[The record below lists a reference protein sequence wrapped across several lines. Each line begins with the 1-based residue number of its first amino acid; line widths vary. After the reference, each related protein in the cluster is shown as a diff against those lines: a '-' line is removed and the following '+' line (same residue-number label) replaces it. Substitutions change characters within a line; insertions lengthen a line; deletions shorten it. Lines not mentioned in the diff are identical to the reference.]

1 MDNYM
6 NKLIRYIISI
16 VGFSMLLT
24 GCVGDFDDMNM
35 DPNNP
40 TPGSVDPKF
49 QLIFIQGR
57 GIPYANQWQQIDQ
70 LMISTFCEYS
80 ANDGLSASDYNI
92 DSRYVDNI
100 WELTYSVITNA
111 NSLIRANESNP
122 LHTNVVQM
130 ARIWKAYAM
139 LRLTNCIGDAPYSEA
154 AVGID
159 QPKYDT
165 QRDIYYTIFDELR
178 DAVSKLDESAPNNVG
193 TFDLIYGGDAA
204 KWKKFANSLRLR
216 MAVRI
221 SDVDAS
227 KARTEAEAAI
237 TAGVFESD
245 DDGALMTQGEDR
257 FSQNPIYYHQGSSV
271 LHMST
276 AYKRLVQGIGGVA
289 WPTAADREANSNIT
303 EAIIAAKN
311 APAVVDPRA
320 PIQFEPA
327 GIIESPATP
336 AMAGNWD
343 GTDPGHVS
351 SGVGAA
357 MDNGQFVS
365 DFAKIGPWYY
375 GTIDR
380 KYPLFKYSELCFL
393 RAIAIERGLINGDA
407 KTAYEAGVRSSMTEL
422 GVPATVITNYLAST
436 EPNFYGTTA
445 NYDHTTGTCNT
456 PMDKI
461 LTQKYIAQFQ
471 ECSFETWADHRQF
484 HKPTL
489 MPFASVSSSVFNMN
503 AADQANNTPN
513 AYIKRIYYP
522 SSEYTVNAKNVRE
535 AESRMGGNNSIQN
548 NLWWDVD

>member
-1 MDNYM
+1 M
-6 NKLIRYIISI
+6 NKLFKSIISI
-16 VGFSMLLT
+16 IGLSMAFA
-24 GCVGDFDDMNM
+24 GCVGDFDDMNT

-92 DSRYVDNI
+92 DARYVDNI
-100 WELTYSVITNA
+100 WELTYTVLTNA

-122 LHTNVVQM
+122 VHNNVVQM

-139 LRLTNCIGDAPYSEA
+139 LRLTNCMGDVPYSEA
-154 AVGID
+154 ANDID

-165 QRDIYYTIFDELR
+165 QKDIYYTIFEELK
-178 DAVSKLDESAPNNVG
+178 DAVSKLDESAANNVG
-193 TFDLIYGGDAA
+193 SYDLIYGGDAT
-204 KWKKFANSLRLR
+204 KWKKFANSIRLR

-221 SDVDAS
+221 SDVDAA
-227 KARTEAEAAI
+227 KAKTEAAAAI
-237 TAGVFESD
+237 SADVFSSD
-245 DDGALMTQGEDR
+245 ADAAFLTQGEDK
-257 FSQNPIYYHQGSSV
+257 FAQNPIYYHKGSSV

-276 AYKRLVQGIGGVA
+276 AYKRLVEGIGGQA
-289 WPTAADREANSNIT
+289 WPTAADREANKNIT
-303 EAIIAAKN
+303 EVILTAKN

-320 PIQFEPA
+320 PIHFEPA

-336 AMAGNWD
+336 SMNGNWD
-343 GTDPGHVS
+343 GTDPGHVA

-365 DFAKIGPWYY
+365 DFSKIGPWYY
-375 GTIDR
+375 ETIDR

-393 RAIAIERGLINGDA
+393 KAIAIQLGLTSGDA
-407 KTAYEAGVRSSMTEL
+407 KTEYEAGVRSSMTEL
-422 GVPATVITNYLAST
+422 GVPESKIANYLAST
-436 EPNFYGTTA
+436 SPNYYGTTA
-445 NYDHTTGTCNT
+445 KYDDVTGTNNT

-489 MPFASVSSSVFNMN
+489 MPFANVSSSVFNMN
-503 AADQANNTPN
+503 PSDQANNTPN

-522 SSEYTVNAKNVRE
+522 SSEYTVNEANVKE
-535 AESRMGGNNSIQN
+535 AEKRMGGSNSIQN
-548 NLWWDVD
+548 NLWWDVN